1 MANDLAMVR
10 QLERFVRLRE
20 LHRGKAM
27 TDMVK
32 VFGRRPTKRWCGTR
46 PAYGNRPCTN
56 PRGAGDAMGIWRIC
70 CSGGGGGT
78 AAVVGA
84 ATVMRFFRKALGQP
98 HTVNPRTI
106 TVDKNP
112 AYPRAVA
119 EMKEDSE
126 LWRRPRLR

>member
-56 PRGAGDAMGIWRIC
+56 PRGAGGAMGIWRIC
-70 CSGGGGGT
+70 CSGGGRGT
-78 AAVVGA
+78 AAAVGA
-84 ATVMRFFRKALGQP
+84 ATAMRRRMAASDGETGLWACHRPAVIALDGP
-98 HTVNPRTI
+98 I
-106 TVDKNP
+106 
-112 AYPRAVA
+112 
-119 EMKEDSE
+119 
-126 LWRRPRLR
+126 WRLCVRSAIR